1 MAPPIAKLTMLG
13 TAAIADVSHGNV
25 YLLLNSGD
33 SNVLIDCGG
42 NPTSRVMRTGLNFTE
57 LDGLIVTHYHPDH
70 IYGVPILLMNLWLLG
85 RRRAFPIYGPQ
96 KTLHIIRKM
105 MDLFEWETWPDFIPV
120 NFHEVPLEPD
130 APVVFDK
137 IVSITAAPVAHV
149 VPTIGLRITNRLTGN
164 VLVYTSDTM
173 RDPRVVHLA
182 RDADI
187 LVHEATGAY
196 YGHSTGADA
205 ARDALEANAKHLV
218 LVHYPSV
225 RGNLGAVLEEAR
237 AIFRGPVE
245 LAEDFGVYEF

>member
-1 MAPPIAKLTMLG
+1 MASQIAKLTMLG

-25 YLLLNSGD
+25 YLLLTSGD
-33 SNVLIDCGG
+33 SNILIDCGG
-42 NPTSRVMRTGLNFTE
+42 NPTSRVMRAGLNFIE

-85 RRRAFPIYGPQ
+85 RTEAFPIFGPP
-96 KTLHIIRKM
+96 KTLHIIRRM
-105 MDLFEWETWPDFIPV
+105 MDLYEWDTWPNFIPV
-120 NFHEVPLEPD
+120 NFHEIPLEPD
-130 APVVFDK
+130 APVVSDK

-149 VPTIGLRITNRLTGN
+149 VQTIGLRITNRLTGN
-164 VLVYTSDTM
+164 ILAYTSDTM

-182 RDADI
+182 RNADI
-187 LVHEATGAY
+187 LLHEATGEY

-205 ARDALEANAKHLV
+205 AHDALEANAKRLV

-225 RGNLGAVLEEAR
+225 RGDLAAVLKEAS
-237 AIFRGPVE
+237 AIFPGPVE